1 MYIIVGLADGAG
13 GNRSIGIDPKK
24 FSRTLLANCIDMI
37 KNEEIKSNEE
47 VKMACKS
54 VHLLEKHN
62 VEGSGTLVLLSIN
75 KRTNLMSSLNMG
87 DSGFRLMRD
96 GKIVHKSK
104 NTMAGSSPKQ
114 LYVSYQHSY
123 SGISFVREK

>member
-1 MYIIVGLADGAG
+1 
-13 GNRSIGIDPKK
+13 
-24 FSRTLLANCIDMI
+24 MI

-62 VEGSGTLVLLSIN
+62 VEGSGTLCLLSIN
-75 KRTNLMSSLNMG
+75 KRTNLMSTLNMG
-87 DSGFRLMRD
+87 DSGFRVLRN

-114 LYVSYQHSY
+114 LYVSYQYSY
-123 SGISFVREK
+123 SGISFVRDK